1 MNATQAYILNKKY
14 TDDTISGTGS
24 IKGAPCTIKSITKV
38 EGGSDVEFEWTNTS
52 GIKETQ
58 HMIVKDGVD
67 GLDGKDGIDG
77 KDGATGATG
86 PQGEKGERGDKG
98 EKGDKGD
105 DGAQGAQGPKGDSP
119 TVEIGTIRTVTY
131 DTPATAST
139 TETATGVAIN
149 MDIPQGMPGQG
160 DEPEEYD
167 PEEEVVIFK

>member
-86 PQGEKGERGDKG
+86 P
-98 EKGDKGD
+98 
-105 DGAQGAQGPKGDSP
+105 KGDSP